1 MPMVCELRLYR
12 FYDADLMAMQDGGIS
27 IGNMITTALYYFA
40 RGQRVQF
47 YIPELRM
54 APSGVMRNVMHIKLT
69 IKDQPSIKC
78 LKEDVQYR
86 QRAAFFRALVR
97 QALTAQQIGVYL
109 TRRPT
114 VTAWSAKIPQANPA
128 DGAVFVYEYA
138 PGGRPHVRTTTSRL
152 HPSVGSNKTSEYTEH
167 RAYGPQA
174 YRPVVPAAAP
184 APVDRQPGLSSPASA
199 SGSRTQ
205 PVPAADTETPQPVQF
220 QPLDENGR
228 NETND
233 EQDVLFQKFAG
244 LVQDGF

>member
-138 PGGRPHVRTTTSRL
+138 PCGQPHVRTTASRI
-152 HPSVGSNKTSEYTEH
+152 HSTVHSNKIPEH
-167 RAYGPQA
+167 TRHTAYGPQA
-174 YRPVVPAAAP
+174 DRPVPAAAP
-184 APVDRQPGLSSPASA
+184 APVDRQPGLSSPTSA
-199 SGSRTQ
+199 SVSRTQ
-205 PVPAADTETPQPVQF
+205 PVPAADTENPQPVQF
-220 QPLDENGR
+220 QSLDETGR